1 MEANAFGVPVRREA
15 DIAKAG
21 ELYIADKLQQGLKG
35 NTISKNKRTIDR
47 LVEFLGQDSRGPQ
60 ERTAAG
66 EVVLPLVPRQ

>member
-47 LVEFLGQDSRGPQ
+47 LVEFLEGKGLSASTPSRPN
-60 ERTAAG
+60 T
-66 EVVLPLVPRQ
+66 